1 MYLLDANVFITA
13 KNNHYGFDLCPG
25 FWDWI
30 RAAYSEGIVLSV
42 DQVRQELAASNDDLS
57 QWAKTMPASFFKS
70 PDVSTT
76 QGMRDLSRWTQ
87 QSKYEQTAILT
98 FLQGADYYLIAE
110 AMASDFTVVT
120 HEVRANT
127 SKKIKIPNAC
137 DEVQV
142 DCISPYE
149 MLRNENVQ
157 FVLSS

>member
-30 RAAYSEGIVLSV
+30 RSAYSEGTVLSV

-57 QWAKTMPASFFKS
+57 QWVKTMPTSFFKS

-76 QGMRDLSRWTQ
+76 QGMRNLSRWTQ
-87 QSKYEQTAILT
+87 QSNYEQTAILT

-110 AMASDFTVVT
+110 AMASGFTVVT

-127 SKKIKIPNAC
+127 SKKITIPNAC

-142 DCISPYE
+142 NCISPYE

-157 FVLSS
+157 FVLRS